1 MRVLRH
7 TYRILALAALM
18 LTTLQHAMAQDTLQT
33 RVPKAQLRRTL
44 TPVEFLDSLSAD
56 SIRRVQELLQ
66 QLDSAVQTQ
75 AAADTIVAPRGEL
88 PETTTD
94 TLKAALMS
102 VHIPTEQELANTLLA
117 GHFVP
122 DPKKAMW
129 LAIVFPG
136 GGQIYNRKYWKL
148 PIIYG
153 GFLGCVYAL
162 NWNNMMYRDYS
173 QAYLD
178 IMDDDPTTQSYNQF
192 MHLGTTI
199 TDKNETHYKNLFK
212 KRKDYYRRY
221 RDLSF
226 FILIGVYALS
236 VIDAYVDASLSD
248 FDISKD
254 LTMRVSPTIIT
265 TQSER
270 NPIRSSGVGLQCSL
284 KF

>member
-1 MRVLRH
+1 MTLQASAQ
-7 TYRILALAALM
+7 TYLTRMALLALLLLAPFAGSRAQQPEDS
-18 LTTLQHAMAQDTLQT
+18 LTRHQAEPTGVELPPVGSDTLTLITFDDEPLVEQPDT
-33 RVPKAQLRRTL
+33 LATEAFTGISGKRLRRDWSTW
-44 TPVEFLDSLSAD
+44 
-56 SIRRVQELLQ
+56 R
-66 QLDSAVQTQ
+66 
-75 AAADTIVAPRGEL
+75 
-88 PETTTD
+88 
-94 TLKAALMS
+94 
-102 VHIPTEQELANTLLA
+102 
-117 GHFVP
+117 P
-122 DPKKAMW
+122 DPKRALW
-129 LAIVFPG
+129 LAIVIPG

-148 PIIYG
+148 PIVYG
-153 GFLGCVYAL
+153 GFVGFAYAMQ
-162 NWNNMMYRDYS
+162 WNNMMYRDYS